1 MVVRA
6 GLMDTGPDG
15 DLDDLAALA
24 ASVAGTLRAF
34 VTLVDARR
42 SYWKAVVEVPTDG
55 PEDGMAEQIDLP
67 CCRTRCDTEDLRPNP
82 CDTPA
87 VSARS
92 AWFEMSPRC
101 LGMSPWG
108 WR

>member
-1 MVVRA
+1 
-6 GLMDTGPDG
+6 MDTGPDG

-24 ASVAGTLRAF
+24 ASVAGTPRAF

-42 SYWKAVVEVPTDG
+42 SYWKAVVEVPADG

-67 CCRTRCDTEDLRPNP
+67 CCRTRCGTEDLRPNP

-87 VSARS
+87 VSAR
-92 AWFEMSPRC
+92 PRTGSRPAPRRNPRTRA
-101 LGMSPWG
+101 LPATAS
-108 WR
+108 